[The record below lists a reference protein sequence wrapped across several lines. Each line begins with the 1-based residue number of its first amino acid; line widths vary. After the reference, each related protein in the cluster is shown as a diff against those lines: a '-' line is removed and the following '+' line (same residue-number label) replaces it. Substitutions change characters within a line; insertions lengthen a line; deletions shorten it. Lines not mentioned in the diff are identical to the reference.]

1 MKEGSKGNEKTLT
14 TIRRSSIARR
24 LSISFLLI
32 LIVPITAL
40 SVSAYQSAVA
50 SLDVQ
55 MTQSAKENVQIL
67 DHIIDDKI
75 STTEKSLA
83 YFSDW
88 ATAEKFQDKKKS
100 ELKQEFKQFIQMNDN
115 VAAVFSSSKDGDF
128 TRYPYADMPSDFN
141 ALERDWYKEAMANKG
156 KTIVT
161 EPYESISSGK
171 MVVTIARQTVDGSGV
186 VAIDMKIDDLVT
198 TAKGINIG
206 KEGYAF
212 ILSQNK
218 KVIAYSGEKAGT
230 ELKGDWVDKLY
241 KDKSGDFEYTYKGK
255 KKKMAFAT
263 SETTGWK
270 ISGTMYAN
278 EIHDAASRV
287 LIMASI
293 VLAIAIGAGM
303 TAIYFVIRSIT
314 KPLRRIVASAE
325 KISEG
330 DLTET
335 IEINSKDELGVLSE
349 SFNHMAHSLRSLI
362 QGIKDSVEHVA
373 SSSEE
378 LTASADQ
385 TSRATEHITM
395 AIEQFSNGSESQ
407 SEKIETTTEQINEMN
422 DGLAELARAAAV
434 ITETSADS
442 TEVSS
447 KGETLVQ
454 KTAGQMNT
462 IDHSVKAAEQVVKGL
477 EIKSKD
483 ITNILR
489 VINGIADQ
497 TNLLA
502 LNAAIEAARAGEY
515 GRRGFSVVAEE
526 VRKLA
531 VQSADSA
538 KEIESLI
545 SEIVKEI
552 HTSLNVL
559 QSVNKEVETGLVMT
573 DETKQSFKHI
583 SQMTNQIASEL
594 QNMNATVEELS
605 AGAQEISAASNDI
618 TAISKESSDGIQD
631 IAASAEEQLASMEE
645 ISSSALTLER
655 MSEELRDLTKQFKAD
670 K

>member
-1 MKEGSKGNEKTLT
+1 MKKTLT
-14 TIRRSSIARR
+14 TIRRPSIARR
-24 LSISFLLI
+24 LIISFLLI
-32 LIVPITAL
+32 LLIPIAVL

-50 SLDVQ
+50 SLDIQ

-67 DHIIDDKI
+67 DRIIDDKI
-75 STTEKSLA
+75 STTEKSLVF
-83 YFSDW
+83 FSDW
-88 ATAEKFQDKKKS
+88 ATADKFKDKQKTEMKK
-100 ELKQEFKQFIQMNDN
+100 EFKQFIQMNDN
-115 VAAVFSSSKDGDF
+115 VAAVFSSSKDGALTYF
-128 TRYPYADMPSDFN
+128 PYSEMPSGDFN
-141 ALERDWYKEAMANKG
+141 PLERDWYKEAMANKD
-156 KTIVT
+156 KTIIT
-161 EPYESISSGK
+161 EPYESVSSGK
-171 MVVTIARQTVDGSGV
+171 MVVTLARQTVDGSGV
-186 VAIDMKIDDLVT
+186 VAVDMKIDDLVT
-198 TAKGINIG
+198 TAKKINIG

-218 KVIAYSGEKAGT
+218 KVIAFSGEKAGT

-241 KDKSGDFEYTYKGK
+241 KNKSGDFEYTYEGK

-263 SETTGWK
+263 SEATGWK
-270 ISGTMYAN
+270 ISGTLYAD

-287 LIMASI
+287 LTMASI
-293 VLAIAIGAGM
+293 VLAIAIAGGI

-314 KPLRRIVASAE
+314 KPLTRIVASAE

-335 IEINSKDELGVLSE
+335 IEINSKDELGVLSQ
-349 SFNHMAHSLRSLI
+349 SFNHMAQSLRSLI
-362 QGIKDSVEHVA
+362 NGIKDSVEHVA

-385 TSRATEHITM
+385 TSRATEHITT
-395 AIEQFSNGSESQ
+395 AIEQFSNGTESQ
-407 SEKIETTTEQINEMN
+407 SGKIETTTEQINEMN
-422 DGLAELARAAAV
+422 DGLAELAQAAVV

-442 TEVSS
+442 TELSN

-462 IDHSVKAAEQVVKGL
+462 IDHSVKEAELVVKGL

-483 ITNILR
+483 IANILR

-515 GRRGFSVVAEE
+515 GRGFSVVAEE

-545 SEIVKEI
+545 SDIVKEI

-573 DETKQSFKHI
+573 DETQQSFKDI
-583 SQMTNQIASEL
+583 SHMTKEIASTL

-645 ISSSALTLER
+645 ISSSAQMLER
-655 MSEELRDLTKQFKAD
+655 MSEELRDLTKRFKVDA
-670 K
+670 

>member
-1 MKEGSKGNEKTLT
+1 MKKTLT
-14 TIRRSSIARR
+14 TIRRPSIARR
-24 LSISFLLI
+24 LIISFLLI
-32 LIVPITAL
+32 LLIPIAVL

-50 SLDVQ
+50 SLDIQ

-67 DHIIDDKI
+67 DRIIDDKI
-75 STTEKSLA
+75 STTEKSLVF
-83 YFSDW
+83 FSDW
-88 ATAEKFQDKKKS
+88 ATADKFKDKQKTEMKK
-100 ELKQEFKQFIQMNDN
+100 EFKQFIQMNDN
-115 VAAVFSSSKDGDF
+115 VAAVFSSSKDGALTYF
-128 TRYPYADMPSDFN
+128 PYSEMPSGDFN
-141 ALERDWYKEAMANKG
+141 PLERDWYKEAMANKD
-156 KTIVT
+156 KTIIT
-161 EPYESISSGK
+161 EPYESVSSGK
-171 MVVTIARQTVDGSGV
+171 MVVTLARQTVDGSGV
-186 VAIDMKIDDLVT
+186 VAVDMKIDDLVT
-198 TAKGINIG
+198 TAKKINIG

-218 KVIAYSGEKAGT
+218 KVIAFSGEKAGT

-241 KDKSGDFEYTYKGK
+241 KNKSGDFEYTYEGK

-263 SETTGWK
+263 SEATGWK
-270 ISGTMYAN
+270 ISGTLYAD

-287 LIMASI
+287 LTMASI
-293 VLAIAIGAGM
+293 VLAIAIAGGI

-314 KPLRRIVASAE
+314 KPLTRIVASAE

-335 IEINSKDELGVLSE
+335 IEINSKDELGVLSQ
-349 SFNHMAHSLRSLI
+349 SFNHMAQSLRSLI
-362 QGIKDSVEHVA
+362 HGIKDSVEHVA

-385 TSRATEHITM
+385 TSRATEHITT
-395 AIEQFSNGSESQ
+395 AIEQFSNGTESQ
-407 SEKIETTTEQINEMN
+407 SGKIETTTEQINEMN
-422 DGLAELARAAAV
+422 DGLAELAQAAVV

-442 TEVSS
+442 TELSN

-462 IDHSVKAAEQVVKGL
+462 IDHSVKEAELVVKGL

-483 ITNILR
+483 IANILR

-515 GRRGFSVVAEE
+515 GRGFSVVAEE

-545 SEIVKEI
+545 SDIVKEI

-573 DETKQSFKHI
+573 DETQQSFKDI
-583 SQMTNQIASEL
+583 SHMTKEIASTL

-645 ISSSALTLER
+645 ISSSAQMLER
-655 MSEELRDLTKQFKAD
+655 MSEELRDLTKRFKVDA
-670 K
+670 

>member
-1 MKEGSKGNEKTLT
+1 MKKTLT

-24 LSISFLLI
+24 LIISFLLI

-40 SVSAYQSAVA
+40 SASAYQSAVA
-50 SLDVQ
+50 SLDIQ

-67 DHIIDDKI
+67 DNIIDGKI

-83 YFSDW
+83 FFSDW
-88 ATAEKFQDKKKS
+88 VTADKLNDKKKT
-100 ELKQEFKQFIQMNDN
+100 ELKQRFKQFIQMNDN
-115 VAAVFSSSKDGDF
+115 VAAVFSSSKGGEF
-128 TRYPYADMPSDFN
+128 TYFPYTEMPSDFN
-141 ALERDWYKEAMANKG
+141 PLERDWYKEAMAHKG

-161 EPYESISSGK
+161 EPYESVSSGK
-171 MVVTIARQTVDGSGV
+171 MVVTLARQTEDGSGV
-186 VAIDMKIDDLVT
+186 VAIDMKIDDLVS
-198 TAKGINIG
+198 TAEGINIG

-218 KVIAYSGEKAGT
+218 KVIAFAGEKAGA

-241 KDKSGDFEYTYKGK
+241 KDKNGDFEYTYEGK
-255 KKKMAFAT
+255 EKKMIFAT

-270 ISGTMYAN
+270 ISGTMYAD
-278 EIHDAASRV
+278 EIRDAASKV
-287 LIMASI
+287 LTVASI
-293 VLAIAIGAGM
+293 VLAIAIAAGI

-335 IEINSKDELGVLSE
+335 IEIKSKDELGVLSQ

-362 QGIKDSVEHVA
+362 HGIKDSVEHVA

-407 SEKIETTTEQINEMN
+407 NDKIETTTEQINEMN
-422 DGLAELARAAAV
+422 DGLAELARAAVV

-442 TEVSS
+442 TELSS

-454 KTAGQMNT
+454 KTADQMNT
-462 IDHSVKAAEQVVKGL
+462 IDHSVKKAEQVVKGL

-515 GRRGFSVVAEE
+515 GRGFSVVAEE

-559 QSVNKEVETGLVMT
+559 QSVNNEVETGLVMT

-583 SQMTNQIASEL
+583 SNMTKGIASTL

-645 ISSSALTLER
+645 ISSSAQTLEK
-655 MSEELRDLTKQFKAD
+655 MSEELRDLTKRFKVD
-670 K
+670 E

>member
-1 MKEGSKGNEKTLT
+1 MKKTLT

-24 LSISFLLI
+24 LIISFLLI

-88 ATAEKFQDKKKS
+88 ATEEKFQDKKKT

-115 VAAVFSSSKDGDF
+115 VAAVFSSGKDGDF

-218 KVIAYSGEKAGT
+218 KVIAYSGVKAGT

-362 QGIKDSVEHVA
+362 HGIKDSVEHVA

-515 GRRGFSVVAEE
+515 GRGFSVVAEE

-655 MSEELRDLTKQFKAD
+655 MSEELRDLTKQFKVD

>member
-1 MKEGSKGNEKTLT
+1 MSLRYFQAAKT
-14 TIRRSSIARR
+14 
-24 LSISFLLI
+24 
-32 LIVPITAL
+32 
-40 SVSAYQSAVA
+40 
-50 SLDVQ
+50 
-55 MTQSAKENVQIL
+55 
-67 DHIIDDKI
+67 
-75 STTEKSLA
+75 
-83 YFSDW
+83 
-88 ATAEKFQDKKKS
+88 
-100 ELKQEFKQFIQMNDN
+100 
-115 VAAVFSSSKDGDF
+115 G
-128 TRYPYADMPSDFN
+128 ADMPSDFN

-206 KEGYAF
+206 KEGYAY

-293 VLAIAIGAGM
+293 VLAIAIAAGM

-362 QGIKDSVEHVA
+362 HGIKDSVEHVA

-422 DGLAELARAAAV
+422 DGLAELAR
-434 ITETSADS
+434 
-442 TEVSS
+442 
-447 KGETLVQ
+447 
-454 KTAGQMNT
+454 QMNT

-515 GRRGFSVVAEE
+515 GRGFSVVAEE

-655 MSEELRDLTKQFKAD
+655 MSEELRDLTKQFKVD
-670 K
+670 RQ

>member
-1 MKEGSKGNEKTLT
+1 MKKTLT

-24 LSISFLLI
+24 LIISFLLI

-88 ATAEKFQDKKKS
+88 ATEEKFQDKKKT

-115 VAAVFSSSKDGDF
+115 VAAVFSSGKDGEF

-293 VLAIAIGAGM
+293 VLAIAIAAGM

-362 QGIKDSVEHVA
+362 HGIKDSVEHVA

-422 DGLAELARAAAV
+422 DGLAELAR
-434 ITETSADS
+434 
-442 TEVSS
+442 
-447 KGETLVQ
+447 
-454 KTAGQMNT
+454 QMNT

-515 GRRGFSVVAEE
+515 GRGFSVVAEE

-559 QSVNKEVETGLVMT
+559 QSVNKEVEIGLVMT

-655 MSEELRDLTKQFKAD
+655 MSEELRDLTKQFKVD
-670 K
+670 RQ

>member
-1 MKEGSKGNEKTLT
+1 MKKTLT

-115 VAAVFSSSKDGDF
+115 VAAVFSSGKDGDF

-278 EIHDAASRV
+278 EIHNAASRV

-362 QGIKDSVEHVA
+362 HGIKDSVEHAA

-454 KTAGQMNT
+454 KTASQMNT

-515 GRRGFSVVAEE
+515 GRGFSVVAEE

-655 MSEELRDLTKQFKAD
+655 MSEELRDLTKQFKVD

>member
-1 MKEGSKGNEKTLT
+1 
-14 TIRRSSIARR
+14 
-24 LSISFLLI
+24 
-32 LIVPITAL
+32 
-40 SVSAYQSAVA
+40 VSAYQSAVA

>member
-1 MKEGSKGNEKTLT
+1 MKKTLT
-14 TIRRSSIARR
+14 TIRKSSIARR
-24 LSISFLLI
+24 LIISFMLI
-32 LIVPITAL
+32 LIVPITVL
-40 SVSAYQSAVA
+40 SVSAYHSAVA
-50 SLDVQ
+50 SLDIQ
-55 MTQSAKENVQIL
+55 MTKSAKENVHIL

-83 YFSDW
+83 FFTEW
-88 ATAEKFQDKKKS
+88 ATADKFKDKKKT
-100 ELKQEFKQFIQMNDN
+100 EMKKEFKQFIQMNDN

-161 EPYESISSGK
+161 EPYESISTGK
-171 MVVTIARQTVDGSGV
+171 MVVTIARQTEDGSGV
-186 VAIDMKIDDLVT
+186 VAIDLKIDDLVAT
-198 TAKGINIG
+198 TKGINIG

-212 ILSQNK
+212 ILSPNK

-230 ELKGDWVDKLY
+230 ELKEDWVDKLY
-241 KDKSGDFEYTYKGK
+241 KNKSGDFEYTHQGK
-255 KKKMAFAT
+255 EKKMAFAT

-270 ISGTMYAN
+270 ISGTMYTD
-278 EIHDAASRV
+278 EIREAASKV
-287 LIMASI
+287 LTMASI
-293 VLAIAIGAGM
+293 VLAIAIAAGI

-335 IEINSKDELGVLSE
+335 IEINSKDELGVLSK

-362 QGIKDSVEHVA
+362 HGIKDSVDHVA

-395 AIEQFSNGSESQ
+395 AIEQFSNGTESQ
-407 SEKIETTTEQINEMN
+407 SDKIETTTEQINEMN

-442 TEVSS
+442 IEVSS
-447 KGETLVQ
+447 EGETLVQ
-454 KTAGQMNT
+454 KTAGQMNA
-462 IDHSVKAAEQVVKGL
+462 IDHSVKEAEKVVMGL

-502 LNAAIEAARAGEY
+502 LNAAIEAARAGEN
-515 GRRGFSVVAEE
+515 GRGFSVVAEE

-559 QSVNKEVETGLVMT
+559 QSVNKEVETGLVIT
-573 DETKQSFKHI
+573 GETKQSFKHI
-583 SQMTNQIASEL
+583 SHMTNQIASEL

-618 TAISKESSDGIQD
+618 TAISKKSSEGIQD
-631 IAASAEEQLASMEE
+631 IAASAEQQLASMEE
-645 ISSSALTLER
+645 ISSSAQTLER
-655 MSEELRDLTKQFKAD
+655 MSEELRDLTKRFKVD
-670 K
+670 KE

>member
-1 MKEGSKGNEKTLT
+1 MKKTLT

-24 LSISFLLI
+24 LIISFLLI

-88 ATAEKFQDKKKS
+88 ATEEKFQDKKKT

-115 VAAVFSSSKDGDF
+115 VAAVFSSGKDGDF

-218 KVIAYSGEKAGT
+218 KVIAYSGVKAGT

-293 VLAIAIGAGM
+293 VLAIAIAAGM

-362 QGIKDSVEHVA
+362 HGIKDSVEHVA

-462 IDHSVKAAEQVVKGL
+462 IDHAVKAAEQVVKGL

-515 GRRGFSVVAEE
+515 GRGFSVVAEE

-655 MSEELRDLTKQFKAD
+655 MSEELRDLTKQFKVD

>member
-1 MKEGSKGNEKTLT
+1 MKKTLT

-24 LSISFLLI
+24 LIISFLLI

-88 ATAEKFQDKKKS
+88 ATEEKFQDKKKT

-115 VAAVFSSSKDGDF
+115 VAAVFSSGKDGEF

-278 EIHDAASRV
+278 EIHNAASRV

-314 KPLRRIVASAE
+314 KPLRRIVASAK

-362 QGIKDSVEHVA
+362 HGIKDSLEHVA

-454 KTAGQMNT
+454 KTASQMNT

-477 EIKSKD
+477 EIKSKN

-515 GRRGFSVVAEE
+515 GRGFSVVAEE

-605 AGAQEISAASNDI
+605 AGAQEISAALNDI

-655 MSEELRDLTKQFKAD
+655 MSEELRDLTKQFKVD

>member
-1 MKEGSKGNEKTLT
+1 MKKTLT

-24 LSISFLLI
+24 LIISFLLI

-88 ATAEKFQDKKKS
+88 ATEEKFQYKKKT

-115 VAAVFSSSKDGDF
+115 VAAVFSSGKDGDF

-218 KVIAYSGEKAGT
+218 KVIAYSGVKAGT

-293 VLAIAIGAGM
+293 VLAIAIAAGM

-362 QGIKDSVEHVA
+362 HGIKDSVEHVA

-462 IDHSVKAAEQVVKGL
+462 IDHAVKAAEQVVKGL

-515 GRRGFSVVAEE
+515 GRGFSVVAEE

-655 MSEELRDLTKQFKAD
+655 MSEELRDLTKQFKVD

>member
-1 MKEGSKGNEKTLT
+1 MKKTLT

-75 STTEKSLA
+75 STTEKSL
-83 YFSDW
+83 SDW
-88 ATAEKFQDKKKS
+88 ATAEKFQDKKKT

-115 VAAVFSSSKDGDF
+115 VGAVFSSGKDGEF

-212 ILSQNK
+212 ILSQSK

-362 QGIKDSVEHVA
+362 HGIKDSVEHVA

-462 IDHSVKAAEQVVKGL
+462 IDHSVKAPEQVVKGL

-515 GRRGFSVVAEE
+515 GRGFSVVAEE

-583 SQMTNQIASEL
+583 SQMTNQIASES

-655 MSEELRDLTKQFKAD
+655 MSEELRDLTKQFKVD
-670 K
+670 KK